1 MARLRY
7 LISKKVYFFIAIT
20 FSTPGKCVYGM
31 VSLVI
36 NWVPGV
42 PAFVTYISM
51 YRTKFRWYSVI
62 LYALGV
68 LVLYPLFPLW
78 CFINLLYKKP
88 KSKNDPISDDFIE
101 VIFRLCKGRY
111 IG

>member
-1 MARLRY
+1 M
-7 LISKKVYFFIAIT
+7 IQYFIGGSTLTEGNYAFTQKPACGYDESIT
-20 FSTPGKCVYGM
+20 VT
-31 VSLVI
+31 
-36 NWVPGV
+36 GV

-51 YRTKFRWYSVI
+51 YRTKFKWYSVI

-68 LVLYPLFPLW
+68 LVLYPLFPLC

-101 VIFRLCKGRY
+101 VIF
-111 IG
+111 